1 MSNKVCP
8 VSTVTHS
15 HAIIYIHKLWELSND
30 LMEGHFKYILI
41 CDFTPRILKNHE
53 KRFYLILECVLFMLR
68 VQGLRE
74 KTNMNE
80 YIIL

>member
-1 MSNKVCP
+1 
-8 VSTVTHS
+8 
-15 HAIIYIHKLWELSND
+15 
-30 LMEGHFKYILI
+30 MEGHFKYILI

-80 YIIL
+80 YIID